1 MSTCPYCH
9 YWSAGWQTRLPDWYI
24 EAEAYRCCLRAS
36 AAEIRRVFNTKYG
49 PTNSYISAGYINLD
63 CLIGILKR
71 ELHPDMQ
78 PSLSWRAAS
87 QCIDSALWQ
96 WHCGVP

>member
-9 YWSAGWQTRLPDWYI
+9 YWSAGCQTRLPDWYI
-24 EAEAYRCCLRAS
+24 EAEAYPCCLRAS

-49 PTNSYISAGYINLD
+49 PTKCYISAGYINVD

-71 ELHPDMQ
+71 EAT
-78 PSLSWRAAS
+78 SRYAAKFVV
-87 QCIDSALWQ
+87 ARGKPV
-96 WHCGVP
+96 H